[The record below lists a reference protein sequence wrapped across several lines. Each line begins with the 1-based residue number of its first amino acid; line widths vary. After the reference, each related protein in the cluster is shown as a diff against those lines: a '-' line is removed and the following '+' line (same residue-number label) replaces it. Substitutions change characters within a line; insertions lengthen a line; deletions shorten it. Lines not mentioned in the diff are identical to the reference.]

1 MAMRIAANL
10 GEPLRTPFQELT
22 VTFPTIERI
31 CDLATERFRTW
42 TQAVGE
48 ALERGLDPER
58 DDALDEVMRVLRDV
72 ARTDAT
78 TGAEAELDL
87 QAMETMSSIRLNSM
101 GILGYWRPTRKAEG
115 AGQAS

>member
-1 MAMRIAANL
+1 MRSAPPKARR
-10 GEPLRTPFQELT
+10 PLLC
-22 VTFPTIERI
+22 ERGGR
-31 CDLATERFRTW
+31 LAGVGRLRE
-42 TQAVGE
+42 QAVGE

-58 DDALDEVMRVLRDV
+58 DDALDEVMRILRDV

-101 GILGYWRPTRKAEG
+101 GILGYWRRTRKAEG